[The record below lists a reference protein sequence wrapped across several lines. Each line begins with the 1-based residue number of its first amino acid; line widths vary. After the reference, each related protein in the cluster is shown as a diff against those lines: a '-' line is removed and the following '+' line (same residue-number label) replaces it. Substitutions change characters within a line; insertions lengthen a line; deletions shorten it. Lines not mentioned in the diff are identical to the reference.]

1 MEERTL
7 LLLRKELKKTFMS
20 CETDTWWLHEQYVW
34 MSCWRV
40 SLLTRIV
47 VPRGDA
53 DVAKTHLGNGLWLT
67 NLRTKRRT

>member
-7 LLLRKELKKTFMS
+7 LLFRKELEKTLTL
-20 CETDTWWLHEQYVW
+20 CETDIWYCTNNMW

-47 VPRGDA
+47 VPRNDA
-53 DVAKTHLGNGLWLT
+53 DNAKTHLGNGLWLT